1 MRLISQSQKLRKS
14 EEKRKRKIKG
24 TSVLSS
30 YTFCKNL
37 SQAPFFDMVIIEIG
51 LIILE

>member
-1 MRLISQSQKLRKS
+1 LISQSQKLRKN

-24 TSVLSS
+24 TRIFSS

-37 SQAPFFDMVIIEIG
+37 SQAPF
-51 LIILE
+51 LTCNN